1 MKSALFLRWLVQ
13 LNDQMSIAGRHILLP
28 VDNVSSHRMDESL
41 SNVKLQSLPPNTTA
55 FLQPQDAGIMSSFK
69 AQIAK
74 IQHRHIV
81 DRFDD
86 LLGRLPAILDRY
98 KDKEIDSL
106 FNVDVLSAMQW
117 AESTWLSVT
126 RTTIAHC
133 WRHTQILDDDMY
145 ELVKSIYKLQTS
157 ALTQISLGA

>member
-1 MKSALFLRWLVQ
+1 
-13 LNDQMSIAGRHILLP
+13 
-28 VDNVSSHRMDESL
+28 MDESI
-41 SNVKLQSLPPNTTA
+41 SNVKLQMLAPNWTA
-55 FLQPQDAGIMSSFK
+55 FLQPQDVGIIILFK

-74 IQHRHIV
+74 IQHRHVV

-86 LLGRLPAILDRY
+86 LLGRLPAIPERY
-98 KDKEIDSL
+98 KENEIGSL
-106 FNVDVLSAMQW
+106 FNLDVLSAMQW
-117 AESTWLSVT
+117 AESAWLSAT
-126 RTTIAHC
+126 RRTIAHC